1 MVIVENAVDIRRSPE
16 EVFDYCTDILREPD
30 WNPRTRRVDKLTEG
44 PISLGTRFE
53 GEWIKGNPMVIEY
66 VRFERPTLWASVGR
80 SPRLDATSEGR
91 VSATPDGA
99 HLTIRM
105 DLRPR
110 GLLTLL
116 LPLMR
121 RSMHRRE
128 DRNLATIKAIL
139 EG

>member
-1 MVIVENAVDIRRSPE
+1 VA
-16 EVFDYCTDILREPD
+16 
-30 WNPRTRRVDKLTEG
+30 KLTEG
-44 PISLGTRFE
+44 PIGLGTRFE
-53 GEWIKGNPMVIEY
+53 GEWIKGSPMVIEY
-66 VRFERPTLWASVGR
+66 VRFDRPTRWASVGR
-80 SPRLDATSEGR
+80 SPRLDANSEGR
-91 VSATPDGA
+91 VSATRDGA

-105 DLRPR
+105 ELRPR

-121 RSMHRRE
+121 RTMHRRE

>member
-16 EVFDYCTDILREPD
+16 EVFDYCTDILREPE
-30 WNPRTRRVDKLTEG
+30 WNPRTRRVGKLTEG
-44 PISLGTRFE
+44 PIGLGTRFE

-66 VRFERPTLWASVGR
+66 VRFERPTRWASVGR
-80 SPRLDATSEGR
+80 STRLDARSEGR
-91 VSATPDGA
+91 VSATRHGT

-105 DLRPR
+105 ELRPR

-121 RSMHRRE
+121 RTMHRRE

-139 EG
+139 ER